1 MCLKPILKIDKQKYN
16 FERYELVRQA
26 GLYNMLDT
34 KARELTGLTIE
45 EYNYV
50 IKNYTEFLNRYPD
63 TREKIRKLLQNRRIT
78 EENKNCIKE
87 LMKKLDVQRFESRIV

>member
-16 FERYELVRQA
+16 FERYEIVRQA

-45 EYNYV
+45 EYKYV
-50 IKNYTEFLNRYPD
+50 IKNYTELLKRYPD
-63 TREKIRKLLQNRRIT
+63 TREKIRNLLQNRKIT
-78 EENKNCIKE
+78 EENKNCINDLIKN
-87 LMKKLDVQRFESRIV
+87 